1 MPNFQTVIFDMD
13 GVLID
18 SENYNYE
25 IEKKAL
31 SHFGIDLTREIA
43 NKFMGMRFEDYFKAL
58 IDLFGLPVEVKE
70 LLRVH
75 RRIAKKY
82 YGEIFAL
89 NPYVRETLEKLRDQ
103 NVQIGLATGSQKE
116 PAVATL
122 TNLKILDFFEQR
134 VFADD
139 VTKGK
144 PDPEP
149 FLLAAQKLGAN
160 PETIM
165 VIEDTPNGFKAAKA
179 AGMFLVGYK
188 STHNASLDFGLADK
202 VITDMREISV
212 LIPFEISN

>member
-1 MPNFQTVIFDMD
+1 MPTFQTIIFDMD

-25 IEKKAL
+25 IEKKVMRQ
-31 SHFGIDLTREIA
+31 FGVDLTPELA
-43 NKFMGMRFEDYFKAL
+43 NKYMGMRFEDYFKVL
-58 IDLFGLPVEVKE
+58 IDLFNLPASVEE
-70 LLRVH
+70 ILNVH
-75 RRIAKKY
+75 GGIAEKY

-103 NVQIGLATGSQKE
+103 KVQIGLATGSQKGF
-116 PAVATL
+116 AVATL
-122 TNLKILDFFEQR
+122 SHLKILDFFEQR

-139 VTKGK
+139 VSRGK

-160 PETIM
+160 LETTM
-165 VIEDTPNGFKAAKA
+165 VIEDTLNGFKAAKA

-202 VITDMREISV
+202 VITDMREI
-212 LIPFEISN
+212 L